1 MASRSKNKDL
11 NLTLF
16 EHDKLEHALAMLT
29 EAVGASPDKDTID
42 KIIEDFIFDFDTLFR
57 RQERLL
63 AEVRYRMLVAHSNDH
78 SRIMDLL
85 SSLRYANMV
94 EIISWEELRR
104 MIRDAHHRNAGHFD
118 DVFTDYIRLKQALA
132 RPAG

>member
-104 MIRDAHHRNAGHFD
+104 MIRDAHHRHAGHFD

>member
-104 MIRDAHHRNAGHFD
+104 MIRDAHHRHAGHFY